1 MVLRVEEN
9 VNSFFFKFFKVF
21 WFYKTVQHS
30 ICVKQRKEITNIFNI
45 YMGIHIVCVFIQIY
59 IYAKF
64 IYQT

>member
-1 MVLRVEEN
+1 MLTL
-9 VNSFFFKFFKVF
+9 SLFFKFFKVF

-59 IYAKF
+59 MCKIHIPDLKSL
-64 IYQT
+64 